1 MKCLLHIGLHH
12 TGTTSLQTIL
22 SNNNVSLQRF
32 GIVYPTSIKHGMQ
45 HSLLP
50 GIYLSDHYAL
60 PKIRNLD
67 LDHYLKKLRN
77 ELNKKKA
84 TLCIISSEV
93 FNELISKD
101 RKSLLEILKNLDEI
115 FEDISIMITT
125 RDFKERAFSMQKAQ
139 IRASDFNKNFRRE
152 IFDAPERFR
161 NKVKGGNADIKNWEN
176 CGKKLI
182 ILKMQEDISP
192 VNFYLETIFSNLNL
206 DKDTQ
211 KKFFTK
217 FKKIISK
224 QNLKLNYDS
233 IHPVVYG
240 LLILVGKKINNA
252 NSELKDKLTLNKV
265 NKFIDNIDI
274 KIRNKLFLFNKNN
287 LISFLENYDLKE
299 YNEKKIQRVLLS
311 TGLDFSALFM
321 IIKVIDEFIYELI
334 LSE

>member
-1 MKCLLHIGLHH
+1 MKCLIHIGLHH

-22 SNNNVSLQRF
+22 SNNNQSLQKF
-32 GIVYPTSIKHGMQ
+32 GILYPTSIRHGMQ

-50 GIYLSDHYAL
+50 GTYLSDHYAL

-77 ELNKKKA
+77 EVNKKKP

-93 FNELISKD
+93 FNELITKD
-101 RKSLLEILKNLDEI
+101 RKSLLEILKKLDDI

-125 RDFKERAFSMQKAQ
+125 RNFKERAFSMQKAQ
-139 IRASDFNKNFRRE
+139 IRASDFNKDFRRE

-161 NKVKGGNADIKNWEN
+161 NKVKGANAEIKNWET

-182 ILKMQEDISP
+182 ILRMQEDISP
-192 VNFYLETIFSNLNL
+192 VNFYLERIFSNLNV
-206 DKDTQ
+206 DQDIQ
-211 KKFFTK
+211 KKYFTQ

-240 LLILVGKKINNA
+240 LLILVGNKIKYA
-252 NSELKDKLTLNKV
+252 NSELKDKLTFNKI
-265 NKFIDNIDI
+265 NKFIYNIDI
-274 KIRNKLFLFNKNN
+274 KIRNKLFLFNRNN
-287 LISFLENYDLKE
+287 LINFLENYDLKE

-311 TGLDFSALFM
+311 SGLDYSAIFM